1 MKTHKDTD
9 LREALRRKY
18 ANTPQIPA
26 DFSER
31 LMKRMEESVSTK
43 KPRHRHVWL
52 YATIG
57 TIAASIL
64 LLLTIPYINKVET
77 KEQPVVTQRHVKQD
91 ITMKSEKQQQ
101 VPLQPQETSIVVSN
115 VQPKHSNIVRKRHDS
130 AKEEDTLSSPSERL
144 QYYIAKLEAEMKNL
158 DDSVKEAHLE
168 KLIAADEH
176 LQQLVYSIVNDK
188 AEQTINE
195 LRNDSTA
202 NYINF

>member
-1 MKTHKDTD
+1 MKTYKDTD

-57 TIAASIL
+57 TIAASFL

-77 KEQPVVTQRHVKQD
+77 KEQPVVTQHHVKQN
-91 ITMKSEKQQQ
+91 ITMKSEKQ
-101 VPLQPQETSIVVSN
+101 LQPQETSIVVSN

-130 AKEEDTLSSPSERL
+130 AKEEDTLSSSSERL

-158 DDSVKEAHLE
+158 DDSVREAHLE

-195 LRNDSTA
+195 LRKDSTA

>member
-57 TIAASIL
+57 TIAASFL

-77 KEQPVVTQRHVKQD
+77 KERPVVTQRHVKQD
-91 ITMKSEKQQQ
+91 ITMKSEKQ
-101 VPLQPQETSIVVSN
+101 LQPQETSIVVSN

-130 AKEEDTLSSPSERL
+130 AKEEDTLSSSSERL
-144 QYYIAKLEAEMKNL
+144 QYYIAKLEDEMKNL
-158 DDSVKEAHLE
+158 DDSVREAHLE

-195 LRNDSTA
+195 LRKDSTA

>member
-1 MKTHKDTD
+1 
-9 LREALRRKY
+9 
-18 ANTPQIPA
+18 
-26 DFSER
+26 
-31 LMKRMEESVSTK
+31 
-43 KPRHRHVWL
+43 
-52 YATIG
+52 
-57 TIAASIL
+57 
-64 LLLTIPYINKVET
+64 VET
-77 KEQPVVTQRHVKQD
+77 KEQPFVTQRHVKQD
-91 ITMKSEKQQQ
+91 ITMKSEKQ
-101 VPLQPQETSIVVSN
+101 LQPQETSIVVSN

-130 AKEEDTLSSPSERL
+130 AKEEDTLSSSSERL

-195 LRNDSTA
+195 LQKDSTA

>member
-31 LMKRMEESVSTK
+31 LMKRMEESVSAK

-57 TIAASIL
+57 TIAASFL
-64 LLLTIPYINKVET
+64 LLLTILYINKVET
-77 KEQPVVTQRHVKQD
+77 KELPVVTQRHVKQD
-91 ITMKSEKQQQ
+91 ITMESEKQ
-101 VPLQPQETSIVVSN
+101 LQPQETSIVVSN

-130 AKEEDTLSSPSERL
+130 AKEEDTLSSSSERL
-144 QYYIAKLEAEMKNL
+144 QYYIAKLEAEIKNL
-158 DDSVKEAHLE
+158 DDSVREAHLE

-195 LRNDSTA
+195 LRKDSTA

>member
-1 MKTHKDTD
+1 MKTYKDTD

-31 LMKRMEESVSTK
+31 LMKRMEDSVSTK
-43 KPRHRHVWL
+43 KSRHRHVWL

-57 TIAASIL
+57 TIAASFL
-64 LLLTIPYINKVET
+64 LLLTLPYINKMET
-77 KEQPVVTQRHVKQD
+77 KEQPVVTQRHVKQN
-91 ITMKSEKQQQ
+91 ITMKSEKQ
-101 VPLQPQETSIVVSN
+101 LQPQETSIVVSN

-130 AKEEDTLSSPSERL
+130 AKEEDTLSSSSERL

-158 DDSVKEAHLE
+158 DDSVRVAHLE

-176 LQQLVYSIVNDK
+176 LQQLVYSIVNDE

-195 LRNDSTA
+195 LRKDSTA

>member
-1 MKTHKDTD
+1 MKTYKDTD

-18 ANTPQIPA
+18 SNTPQIPA

-31 LMKRMEESVSTK
+31 LMKRMEDSVSAK

-57 TIAASIL
+57 TIAASFL

-91 ITMKSEKQQQ
+91 ITMKSEKQ
-101 VPLQPQETSIVVSN
+101 LQPQETSIVVSN

-130 AKEEDTLSSPSERL
+130 AKEEDTLSSSSERL
-144 QYYIAKLEAEMKNL
+144 QYYIAKLETEMKNL
-158 DDSVKEAHLE
+158 DDSVREAHLE

-195 LRNDSTA
+195 LRKDSTA

>member
-9 LREALRRKY
+9 LREALQRKY

-57 TIAASIL
+57 TIAASFL
-64 LLLTIPYINKVET
+64 LLLTLPYINKVET

-91 ITMKSEKQQQ
+91 ITMKSEKQ
-101 VPLQPQETSIVVSN
+101 LQPQETSIVVSN

-130 AKEEDTLSSPSERL
+130 AKEEDTLSSSSERL

-158 DDSVKEAHLE
+158 DDSVREAHLE

>member
-31 LMKRMEESVSTK
+31 LMKRMEESVSAK

-57 TIAASIL
+57 TIAASFL
-64 LLLTIPYINKVET
+64 LLLTLPYINKVET
-77 KEQPVVTQRHVKQD
+77 KEQPVVTQHHVKQD
-91 ITMKSEKQQQ
+91 ITIKSEKQ
-101 VPLQPQETSIVVSN
+101 LQPQETSIVVSN

-130 AKEEDTLSSPSERL
+130 AKEEDTLSSSSERL

-195 LRNDSTA
+195 LRKDSTA

>member
-31 LMKRMEESVSTK
+31 LMKRMEESVPAK
-43 KPRHRHVWL
+43 KSRHRHVWL

-57 TIAASIL
+57 TIAASFL

-91 ITMKSEKQQQ
+91 ITIKSEKQ
-101 VPLQPQETSIVVSN
+101 LQPQETSIVVSN

-130 AKEEDTLSSPSERL
+130 AKEEDTLSSSSERL

-195 LRNDSTA
+195 LRKDSTA
-202 NYINF
+202 NYSNF

>member
-57 TIAASIL
+57 TIAASFL
-64 LLLTIPYINKVET
+64 LLLTLPYINKVET

-91 ITMKSEKQQQ
+91 ITMKSEKQ
-101 VPLQPQETSIVVSN
+101 LQPQETSIVVSN

-130 AKEEDTLSSPSERL
+130 AKEEDTLSSSSERL

-158 DDSVKEAHLE
+158 DDSVREAHLE

-195 LRNDSTA
+195 LRKDSTA

>member
-31 LMKRMEESVSTK
+31 LMKRMEESVPAK
-43 KPRHRHVWL
+43 KSRHRHVWL

-64 LLLTIPYINKVET
+64 LLFTLPYINKVKT

-91 ITMKSEKQQQ
+91 ITMKSEKQ
-101 VPLQPQETSIVVSN
+101 LQPQETSIVVSN
-115 VQPKHSNIVRKRHDS
+115 VQPKLSNIVRKRHDS
-130 AKEEDTLSSPSERL
+130 AKEEDTLSSSSERI

-158 DDSVKEAHLE
+158 DDSVREAHLE
-168 KLIAADEH
+168 KLIAADEQ
-176 LQQLVYSIVNDK
+176 LQQLVYSIVNDR

-195 LRNDSTA
+195 LRKDSTA

>member
-31 LMKRMEESVSTK
+31 LMKRMEESTSTK

-64 LLLTIPYINKVET
+64 LLFTLPYINKVKT

-91 ITMKSEKQQQ
+91 ITMKSEKQ
-101 VPLQPQETSIVVSN
+101 LQPQETSIVVSN

-130 AKEEDTLSSPSERL
+130 TKEEDTLSSSSERL

-158 DDSVKEAHLE
+158 DDSVREAHLE

-195 LRNDSTA
+195 LRKDSTA

>member
-43 KPRHRHVWL
+43 KSRHRHVWL

-64 LLLTIPYINKVET
+64 LLFTLPYINKVKT

-91 ITMKSEKQQQ
+91 ITMKSEKQ
-101 VPLQPQETSIVVSN
+101 LQPQETSIVVSN

-130 AKEEDTLSSPSERL
+130 AKEEDTLSSSSERL

-176 LQQLVYSIVNDK
+176 LQQLVYSIVNDN

-195 LRNDSTA
+195 LRKDSTA

>member
-31 LMKRMEESVSTK
+31 LMKRMEESVPAK
-43 KPRHRHVWL
+43 KPKHRHVWL

-57 TIAASIL
+57 TIAASFL

-91 ITMKSEKQQQ
+91 ITMKSEKQ
-101 VPLQPQETSIVVSN
+101 LQPQETSIVVSN
-115 VQPKHSNIVRKRHDS
+115 VQPKHSNIDRKRHDS

-158 DDSVKEAHLE
+158 DDSVREAHLE

-176 LQQLVYSIVNDK
+176 LQQLVYSIVNDE

-195 LRNDSTA
+195 LRKDSTA

>member
-1 MKTHKDTD
+1 MKTYKDTD
-9 LREALRRKY
+9 LREALQRKY

-31 LMKRMEESVSTK
+31 LMKRMEESVSIK

-57 TIAASIL
+57 TIAASFL
-64 LLLTIPYINKVET
+64 LLLTIPINKVET
-77 KEQPVVTQRHVKQD
+77 KEQPVVTQRHVKQNT
-91 ITMKSEKQQQ
+91 TMKSEKQ
-101 VPLQPQETSIVVSN
+101 LQPQETSIVVSN

-130 AKEEDTLSSPSERL
+130 AKEEDTLSSSSERL

-158 DDSVKEAHLE
+158 DDSVREAHLE

-195 LRNDSTA
+195 LQKDSTA

>member
-1 MKTHKDTD
+1 MKTYKDTD

-57 TIAASIL
+57 TIAASFL

-77 KEQPVVTQRHVKQD
+77 KEQTVVTQRHVKQD
-91 ITMKSEKQQQ
+91 ITMKSEKQ
-101 VPLQPQETSIVVSN
+101 LQPQETSIVVSN

-130 AKEEDTLSSPSERL
+130 AKEEDTLSSSSERL

-158 DDSVKEAHLE
+158 DDSVREAHLE

-195 LRNDSTA
+195 LRKDSTA

>member
-1 MKTHKDTD
+1 MKTYKDTD

-31 LMKRMEESVSTK
+31 LMKCMEESVSTK

-57 TIAASIL
+57 TIAASFL

-91 ITMKSEKQQQ
+91 ITMKSEKQ
-101 VPLQPQETSIVVSN
+101 LQPQETSIVVSN

-130 AKEEDTLSSPSERL
+130 AKEENTLSSSSERL

-158 DDSVKEAHLE
+158 DDSVREAHLE

-195 LRNDSTA
+195 LQKDSTA

>member
-1 MKTHKDTD
+1 
-9 LREALRRKY
+9 EALRRKY

-31 LMKRMEESVSTK
+31 LMKRMEESVSAK
-43 KPRHRHVWL
+43 KSRHRHVWL

-64 LLLTIPYINKVET
+64 LLLTLPYINKVET

-91 ITMKSEKQQQ
+91 ITMKSEKQ
-101 VPLQPQETSIVVSN
+101 LQPQETSIVVSN

-130 AKEEDTLSSPSERL
+130 AKEEDTLSSSSERL

-158 DDSVKEAHLE
+158 DDSVREAHLE

>member
-31 LMKRMEESVSTK
+31 LMKRMEESVSAK

-57 TIAASIL
+57 TIAASFL

-91 ITMKSEKQQQ
+91 ITMKSEKQ
-101 VPLQPQETSIVVSN
+101 LQPQETSIVVSN

-130 AKEEDTLSSPSERL
+130 AKEEDTLSSSSERL

-195 LRNDSTA
+195 LQKDSTA

>member
-31 LMKRMEESVSTK
+31 LMKRMEESVPAK
-43 KPRHRHVWL
+43 KSRHRHVWL

-64 LLLTIPYINKVET
+64 LLLTLPYINKVET
-77 KEQPVVTQRHVKQD
+77 KEQPVVTQRHVKQN
-91 ITMKSEKQQQ
+91 ITMKSEQQQ
-101 VPLQPQETSIVVSN
+101 VPKVPQEASIVVNN
-115 VQPKHSNIVRKRHDS
+115 VQSKHSNIVRKRHDS
-130 AKEEDTLSSPSERL
+130 AKEEDTLSSSSERL

-195 LRNDSTA
+195 LQKDSTA

>member
-57 TIAASIL
+57 TIAASFL
-64 LLLTIPYINKVET
+64 LLLTLPYINKVET
-77 KEQPVVTQRHVKQD
+77 KEQPVVTQRHVKQN
-91 ITMKSEKQQQ
+91 ITMKSEKQ
-101 VPLQPQETSIVVSN
+101 LQPQETSIVVSN

-130 AKEEDTLSSPSERL
+130 AKEEDTLSSSSERL

-158 DDSVKEAHLE
+158 DDSVREAHLE

-195 LRNDSTA
+195 LQKDSTA

>member
-77 KEQPVVTQRHVKQD
+77 KEQPVVTQRHVKQN
-91 ITMKSEKQQQ
+91 ITMKSEKQ
-101 VPLQPQETSIVVSN
+101 LQPQETSIVVSN

-130 AKEEDTLSSPSERL
+130 AKEEDTLSSSSERL

-195 LRNDSTA
+195 LQKDSTA

>member
-43 KPRHRHVWL
+43 KPRHRHIWL

-57 TIAASIL
+57 TIAASFL

-91 ITMKSEKQQQ
+91 ITMESEKQ
-101 VPLQPQETSIVVSN
+101 LQPQETSIVVSN

-130 AKEEDTLSSPSERL
+130 AKEEDTLSSSSERL

-158 DDSVKEAHLE
+158 DDSVREAHLE

-195 LRNDSTA
+195 LQKDSTA

>member
-1 MKTHKDTD
+1 MKIHKDTD

-31 LMKRMEESVSTK
+31 LMKRMEESVSAK

-64 LLLTIPYINKVET
+64 LLLTLPYINKVET

-91 ITMKSEKQQQ
+91 ITMKSEKQ
-101 VPLQPQETSIVVSN
+101 LQPQETSIVVSN

-158 DDSVKEAHLE
+158 DDSVREAHLE

>member
-31 LMKRMEESVSTK
+31 LMKRMEESVPAK
-43 KPRHRHVWL
+43 KSRHRHVWL

-91 ITMKSEKQQQ
+91 ITMKSEKQ
-101 VPLQPQETSIVVSN
+101 LQPQETSIVVSN

-130 AKEEDTLSSPSERL
+130 AKEEDTLSSSSERL

-195 LRNDSTA
+195 LQKDSTA

>member
-31 LMKRMEESVSTK
+31 LMKRMEESVSAK

-57 TIAASIL
+57 TIAASFL

-91 ITMKSEKQQQ
+91 ITMKSEKQ
-101 VPLQPQETSIVVSN
+101 LQPQETSIVVSN

-130 AKEEDTLSSPSERL
+130 AKEEDTLSSSSERL

-158 DDSVKEAHLE
+158 DDSVREAHLE

-195 LRNDSTA
+195 LQKDSTA

>member
-1 MKTHKDTD
+1 MKTYKDTD

-43 KPRHRHVWL
+43 KPRHHHVWL

-64 LLLTIPYINKVET
+64 LLLTLPYINKVET
-77 KEQPVVTQRHVKQD
+77 KEQPIVTQRHVKQD
-91 ITMKSEKQQQ
+91 ITMKSEKQ
-101 VPLQPQETSIVVSN
+101 LQPQETSIVVSN

-130 AKEEDTLSSPSERL
+130 AKEEDTLSSSSERL

-195 LRNDSTA
+195 LRKDSTA

>member
-9 LREALRRKY
+9 LREALQRKY

-31 LMKRMEESVSTK
+31 LMKRMEESVSAK

-57 TIAASIL
+57 TIAASFL

-91 ITMKSEKQQQ
+91 ITMKSEKQ
-101 VPLQPQETSIVVSN
+101 LQPQETSIVVSN

-130 AKEEDTLSSPSERL
+130 AKEEDTLSSSSERL

-158 DDSVKEAHLE
+158 DDSVREAHLE

-195 LRNDSTA
+195 LRKDSTA

>member
-1 MKTHKDTD
+1 MKTYKDTD

-43 KPRHRHVWL
+43 KPRHHHVWL

-57 TIAASIL
+57 TIAASFL

-91 ITMKSEKQQQ
+91 ITMKSEKQ
-101 VPLQPQETSIVVSN
+101 LQPQETSIVVSN

-130 AKEEDTLSSPSERL
+130 AKEEDTLSSSSERL

-158 DDSVKEAHLE
+158 DDSVREAHLE
-168 KLIAADEH
+168 KLIAVDEH
-176 LQQLVYSIVNDK
+176 LQRLVYSIVNDK

-195 LRNDSTA
+195 LRKDSTA

>member
-64 LLLTIPYINKVET
+64 LLFTLPYINKVKT

-91 ITMKSEKQQQ
+91 ITMKSEKQ
-101 VPLQPQETSIVVSN
+101 LQPQETSIVVSN
-115 VQPKHSNIVRKRHDS
+115 VQPKHSNIVRTRHDS
-130 AKEEDTLSSPSERL
+130 AKEEDTLSSSSERL

-158 DDSVKEAHLE
+158 DDSVREAHLE

-195 LRNDSTA
+195 LRKDSTA

>member
-57 TIAASIL
+57 TIAASFL

-91 ITMKSEKQQQ
+91 ITMKSEKQ
-101 VPLQPQETSIVVSN
+101 LQPQETSIVVSN

-130 AKEEDTLSSPSERL
+130 AKEEDTLSSSSERL

-158 DDSVKEAHLE
+158 DDSVREAHLE

-195 LRNDSTA
+195 LQKDSTA

>member
-31 LMKRMEESVSTK
+31 LMKRMEESVPAK
-43 KPRHRHVWL
+43 KSRHRHVWL

-64 LLLTIPYINKVET
+64 LLLTLPYINKVET

-91 ITMKSEKQQQ
+91 ITMKSEKQ
-101 VPLQPQETSIVVSN
+101 LQPQETSIVVSN

-130 AKEEDTLSSPSERL
+130 AKEEDTLSSSSERL

-158 DDSVKEAHLE
+158 DDSVREAHLE

-195 LRNDSTA
+195 LRKDSTA

>member
-18 ANTPQIPA
+18 ANTTQIPA

-57 TIAASIL
+57 TIAASFL

-77 KEQPVVTQRHVKQD
+77 KERPVVTQRHVKQD
-91 ITMKSEKQQQ
+91 ITMKSEKQ
-101 VPLQPQETSIVVSN
+101 LQPQETSIVVSN

-130 AKEEDTLSSPSERL
+130 AKEEDTLSSSSERL

-158 DDSVKEAHLE
+158 DDSVREAHLE

-195 LRNDSTA
+195 LRKDSTA

>member
-43 KPRHRHVWL
+43 KSRHRHVWL

-57 TIAASIL
+57 TIAASFL

-91 ITMKSEKQQQ
+91 ITMKSEKQ
-101 VPLQPQETSIVVSN
+101 LQPQETSIVVSN

-130 AKEEDTLSSPSERL
+130 AKEEDTLSSSSERL

-158 DDSVKEAHLE
+158 DDSVREAHLE
-168 KLIAADEH
+168 KLIAADEQ
-176 LQQLVYSIVNDK
+176 LQQLVYSIVNDN

-195 LRNDSTA
+195 LRKDSTA

>member
-57 TIAASIL
+57 TIAASFL
-64 LLLTIPYINKVET
+64 LLLTLPYINKVET
-77 KEQPVVTQRHVKQD
+77 KEQPVVTQRHVKQN
-91 ITMKSEKQQQ
+91 ITMKSEKQ
-101 VPLQPQETSIVVSN
+101 LQPQETSIVVSN

-130 AKEEDTLSSPSERL
+130 AKEEDTLSSSSERL

-158 DDSVKEAHLE
+158 DDSVREAHLE

-195 LRNDSTA
+195 LRKDSTA

>member
-31 LMKRMEESVSTK
+31 LMKRMEESVSAK

-57 TIAASIL
+57 TIAASFL

-91 ITMKSEKQQQ
+91 ITMKSEKQ
-101 VPLQPQETSIVVSN
+101 LQPQETSIVVSN

-130 AKEEDTLSSPSERL
+130 AKEEDTLSSSSERL

-158 DDSVKEAHLE
+158 DDSVREAHLE
-168 KLIAADEH
+168 KLIAADEQ

-195 LRNDSTA
+195 LQKDSTA

>member
-43 KPRHRHVWL
+43 KPRHHHVWL

-57 TIAASIL
+57 TIAASFL

-91 ITMKSEKQQQ
+91 ITMESEKQ
-101 VPLQPQETSIVVSN
+101 LQPQETSIVVSN

-130 AKEEDTLSSPSERL
+130 AKEEDTLSSSSERL

-158 DDSVKEAHLE
+158 DDSVREAHLE

-195 LRNDSTA
+195 LRKDSTA

>member
-31 LMKRMEESVSTK
+31 LMKRMEESVSAK

-57 TIAASIL
+57 TIAASFL

-91 ITMKSEKQQQ
+91 ITMKSEKQ
-101 VPLQPQETSIVVSN
+101 LQPQETSIVVSN

-130 AKEEDTLSSPSERL
+130 AKEEDTLSSSSERL

-158 DDSVKEAHLE
+158 DDSVREAHLE

-195 LRNDSTA
+195 LRKDSTA